1 MPDEHR
7 VRLARLALAGR
18 LPGGMSGYAD
28 LRPRWPV
35 PVPNSR
41 QRLTPRAQE
50 TDIHKYRDIG
60 NRAEAGGVLGS
71 AEDLPASL
79 KE

>member
-1 MPDEHR
+1 MPDEDR
-7 VRLARLALAGR
+7 VRLARFAPAGR

-28 LRPRWPV
+28 LPPRWPV
-35 PVPNSR
+35 PVPNPR
-41 QRLTPRAQE
+41 RRLTPRAQE
-50 TDIHKYRDIG
+50 TDIHNYRDIG

-71 AEDLPASL
+71 AEDLSASL